1 MQSVSVRAPLAGRET
16 LGRVSVHRTH
26 HPPHLRFERPVGHT
40 EEGVQKY
47 RNDGTTAWR
56 EIGTIVLD
64 VIYHVVLTWMSLLIP
79 GVWSLA

>member
-1 MQSVSVRAPLAGRET
+1 M
-16 LGRVSVHRTH
+16 
-26 HPPHLRFERPVGHT
+26 GHT

-79 GVWSLA
+79 SVWSLA